1 MKDHCFRKKSSDE
14 TYPNEKGFLEIRRQI
29 LAVRSEEGTAA

>member
-1 MKDHCFRKKSSDE
+1 MNNQCFRKKSSDE

-29 LAVRSEEGTAA
+29 LAVRSEEGRAA